1 MNAEAG
7 SACPRGL
14 PSLGGPVDILSL
26 LGGGWIDA
34 DTSLDARLLAH
45 WQEGLPLCERP
56 FEAIAAA
63 CGCEEREVLQ
73 ALRRMVAQG
82 LIAHVGAVLTPAA
95 FGAST
100 LVGLKVE
107 PRHADA
113 MAGYLCLLPEIAR
126 ADLREHEYNL
136 WFVLSADTRQ
146 RLDASLA
153 QIRGAVPGELLDLP
167 LRELYQRETSDQ
179 VRTVRFD
186 RLHVLPSLSEGRLLG
201 ALRDSL
207 PLVPRPFARLGMRAD
222 MGETQV
228 LRTLGRWLANGAIR
242 RLGLVLRPR
251 LLGAAASAM
260 CAWGVEEGEARAAG
274 QRLAAL
280 PQVRLVYRRAPQ
292 PGWPYNLYCGIHA
305 NGPAGLEETRLALAR
320 AAGLAQAPSALMP
333 LRRHCRRQEGRR
345 PL

>member
-1 MNAEAG
+1 MNAEAET
-7 SACPRGL
+7 ACPRGL

-26 LGGGWIDA
+26 LDGGRIDV

-73 ALRRMVAQG
+73 SLRRLLGQG
-82 LIAHVGAVLTPAA
+82 MLAHVGAVLTPAA

-100 LVGLKVE
+100 LVGLKVD
-107 PRHADA
+107 PNHADA

-126 ADLREHEYNL
+126 ADLRDHEYNL
-136 WFVLSADTRQ
+136 WFVLSADTQQ
-146 RLDASLA
+146 RLAESMT
-153 QIRGAVPGELLDLP
+153 QIRAAVRGELLDLP
-167 LRELYQRETSDQ
+167 LREVYQREAAER

-186 RLHVLPSLSEGRLLG
+186 RLHVLPSAREGRLLS

-222 MGETQV
+222 MAETQV
-228 LRTLGRWLANGAIR
+228 LRTLGRWLASGAIR
-242 RLGLVLRPR
+242 RLGVVLRPR
-251 LLGAAASAM
+251 LLGAEASAL
-260 CAWGVEEGEARAAG
+260 CAWSVSESEARACG

-280 PQVRLVYRRAPQ
+280 PQVRLVYRRQPQ
-292 PGWPYNLYCGIHA
+292 PGWPYNLYCSIHA
-305 NGPAGLEETRLALAR
+305 NTEAGLQDTQAALAQ
-320 AAGLAQAPSALMP
+320 AAGLAAAPSTLMP
-333 LRRHCRRQEGRR
+333 LRRHCRRQENRR
-345 PL
+345 PV